1 MTLRPLA
8 LATAVA
14 LLSGGPAHAEEL
26 TPQRLA
32 EIQHAEEN
40 AIKKVQDAFGN
51 RKPSELSTRERRDFI
66 RKQNEAL
73 NKVHSELKVDVKA
86 YARTMATQTRA
97 EREAFSAAKK
107 DLVDGKKQP
116 AGGVE
121 IIGEDPSDGIIEI
134 GRDGAA
140 ASDSVIEVGKDG
152 KPAADNMIVIPE
164 DDPDAPA
171 GNVIEIPRD

>member
-1 MTLRPLA
+1 M
-8 LATAVA
+8 
-14 LLSGGPAHAEEL
+14 HA
-26 TPQRLA
+26 
-32 EIQHAEEN
+32 
-40 AIKKVQDAFGN
+40 
-51 RKPSELSTRERRDFI
+51 
-66 RKQNEAL
+66 
-73 NKVHSELKVDVKA
+73 ELKVDVKS

-97 EREAFSAAKK
+97 EREAFSEAKK
-107 DLVDGKKQP
+107 ALVDGKKQS

-121 IIGEDPSDGIIEI
+121 IIGEDPSGGVIEI

-140 ASDSVIEVGKDG
+140 ASDSVIEIGKDG